1 MKKPK
6 IHIKIPKVLPR
17 NPAALPAKM
26 RHASS
31 MTNRNEKR
39 IKEQETF
46 DVEDVRMTC
55 EECYEESIYD
65 GDVICISCCLKDDFC
80 LTCGESSED
89 DYYKDICSLCQSL
102 KS

>member
-39 IKEQETF
+39 SSEPEDF
-46 DVEDVRMTC
+46 DVEESLIC
-55 EECYEESIYD
+55 KECHEEYLDTD
-65 GDVICISCCLKDDFC
+65 GEPICIKCANNFC
-80 LTCGESSED
+80 SYCGGALED
-89 DYYKDICSLCQSL
+89 TYHGDICSSCQSL
-102 KS
+102 NS